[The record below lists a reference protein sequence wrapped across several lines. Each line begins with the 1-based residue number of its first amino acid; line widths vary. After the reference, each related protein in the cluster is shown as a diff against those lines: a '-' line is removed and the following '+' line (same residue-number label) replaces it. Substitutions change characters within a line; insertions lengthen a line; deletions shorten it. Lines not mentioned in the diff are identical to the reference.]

1 MKLAE
6 VQKRFGVTFPKKFH
20 EIYDKGAMEYLE
32 LTLDE
37 FQKVRD
43 KYTNDPKA
51 FLMMNGDCEPLFFE
65 EIPERS
71 EELKEWLYWRAED
84 EGETLRE
91 GIKLVPFA
99 QTGSGDLYL
108 LVYDGSEEPK
118 IVLYYHDDYEAPLLC
133 GRDFD
138 EFLYYAMLDAL
149 QWDEDMMNGDT
160 WHCHLNYL
168 SDEYRAKITGR
179 SVGDSLEDFKNL
191 GNELDINA
199 ITIFEEERQ

>member
-6 VQKRFGVTFPKKFH
+6 VENRFGVTFPKKFH
-20 EIYDKGAMEYLE
+20 EIYETGAMEYLE
-32 LTLDE
+32 LTSGE

-43 KYTNDPKA
+43 KYTSDPKA
-51 FLMMNGDCEPLFFE
+51 FFMMNGACEPLFFE

-71 EELKEWLYWRAED
+71 EELKEWLSWRAED

-99 QTGSGDLYL
+99 ETGGGDLYL
-108 LVYDGSEEPK
+108 FVYESGTEPK
-118 IVLYYHDDYEAPLLC
+118 IVLYRHDDFEEPELC

-138 EFLYYAMLDAL
+138 EFLYYAL

-168 SDEYRAKITGR
+168 SDEYRAKITGK
-179 SVGDSLEDFKNL
+179 SVEKPLEDFKEL
-191 GNELDINA
+191 GNELDRNVIE
-199 ITIFEEERQ
+199 IFEKEC

>member
-6 VQKRFGVTFPKKFH
+6 VEKHFGVTFPKKFH
-20 EIYDKGAMEYLE
+20 EIYETGAMEYLE
-32 LTLDE
+32 LTLGE

-65 EIPERS
+65 EISERS
-71 EELKEWLYWRAED
+71 EELKEWLSWRAGD
-84 EGETLRE
+84 EGEMLRE

-99 QTGSGDLYL
+99 QTGRGDLYL
-108 LVYDGSEEPK
+108 FVYESGTEPK
-118 IVLYYHDDYEAPLLC
+118 IVLYRHDDFEEPELC

-168 SDEYRAKITGR
+168 SDEYRAKITGK
-179 SVGDSLEDFKNL
+179 SVEESLEVFEDL
-191 GNELDINA
+191 GNDLDRNA
-199 ITIFEEERQ
+199 IAIFEEER

>member
-6 VQKRFGVTFPKKFH
+6 VEKHFGVTFPKKFH
-20 EIYDKGAMEYLE
+20 EIYETGAMEYLE
-32 LTLDE
+32 LTSGE

-43 KYTNDPKA
+43 KYTSDPKA
-51 FLMMNGDCEPLFFE
+51 FFMMNGACEPLFFE

-71 EELKEWLYWRAED
+71 EELKEWLSWRAED

-99 QTGSGDLYL
+99 ETGGGDLYL
-108 LVYDGSEEPK
+108 FVYESGTEPK
-118 IVLYYHDDYEAPLLC
+118 IVLYRHDDFEEPELC

-138 EFLYYAMLDAL
+138 EFLYYAL

-168 SDEYRAKITGR
+168 SDEYRAKITGK
-179 SVGDSLEDFKNL
+179 SVEESLEVFEDL
-191 GNELDINA
+191 GNELDRNEV
-199 ITIFEEERQ
+199 TIFEEER

>member
-6 VQKRFGVTFPKKFH
+6 VERHFGVTFPKKFH
-20 EIYDKGAMEYLE
+20 EIYETGAMEYLE
-32 LTLDE
+32 LTSGE

-43 KYTNDPKA
+43 KYTSDPKA
-51 FLMMNGDCEPLFFE
+51 FFMMNGACEPLFFE

-71 EELKEWLYWRAED
+71 EELKEWLSWRAED

-99 QTGSGDLYL
+99 ETGGGDLYL
-108 LVYDGSEEPK
+108 FVYESGTEPK
-118 IVLYYHDDYEAPLLC
+118 IVLYRHDDFEEPELC

-138 EFLYYAMLDAL
+138 EFLYYAL

-168 SDEYRAKITGR
+168 SDEYRAKITGK
-179 SVGDSLEDFKNL
+179 SVEESLEVFEDL
-191 GNELDINA
+191 GNELDRNEV
-199 ITIFEEERQ
+199 TIFEEER